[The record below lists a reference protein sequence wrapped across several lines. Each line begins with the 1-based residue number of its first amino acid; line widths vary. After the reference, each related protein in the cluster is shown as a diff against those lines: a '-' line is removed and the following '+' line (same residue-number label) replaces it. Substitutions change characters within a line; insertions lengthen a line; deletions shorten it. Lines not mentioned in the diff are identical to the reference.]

1 MNSESKE
8 RTDSDNPSEFLMVAK
23 TWNNYH
29 KIMKRS
35 EHVIINEVSL
45 CLVASI
51 SHFNW
56 HFFKYCDIYT
66 SIMYDKNTNQVSK
79 QTKEM
84 QK

>member
-45 CLVASI
+45 CLLSASLTLI
-51 SHFNW
+51 GFNSVYPS
-56 HFFKYCDIYT
+56 KTLSKAPYSQSIY
-66 SIMYDKNTNQVSK
+66 
-79 QTKEM
+79 
-84 QK
+84 

>member
-1 MNSESKE
+1 
-8 RTDSDNPSEFLMVAK
+8 MVAK

-45 CLVASI
+45 CLLPASLTLI
-51 SHFNW
+51 GIFLK
-56 HFFKYCDIYT
+56 KYCDIYT

-79 QTKEM
+79 QTKKM